1 MNQSYPFRTPIRTGR
16 TDLTRLGVVFVA
28 LGALVFAGIYLWR
41 LSALL
46 DVAESQTELRLE
58 AHAEALSTVLDK
70 HRALSVLIARRPD
83 IVEAATGGSTDWTT
97 LTQRLAAVSG
107 SLGMALVSADRGLL
121 ASDRVNE
128 EIFLAPDPRLRE
140 AITAALQ
147 GRLGRA
153 YGAYTEDRDA
163 VYAFLA
169 PIFGHGPILGF
180 VVSLVGLEDVENTW
194 GLASERIAAVTEDG
208 EVFLSNV
215 PSWKERR
222 GAELFP
228 PAVRETG
235 TFDSLGTDFSLT
247 AMLTL
252 PIVDWKIFVR
262 RGLAP
267 ERTEALIIAA
277 FATALTIILG
287 LTALIVLQR
296 RRRLMAQYQQRE
308 EYARNL
314 EEQVKLRTDNLERSN
329 RQLRKAQENL
339 VTAGKLALLGEMSAS
354 ISHELS
360 QPLGAIKTY
369 ARNTRRLL
377 ESEQP
382 DAAGENLTAIE
393 RVVDRVTR
401 IIRNLRV
408 IAVED
413 QVDVRALDVTR
424 FTDEAIA
431 EFLERTPEARRWV
444 KLRHGETGL
453 VALAGEVRL
462 LQVLQNL
469 MGNAWSAC
477 KETETPDVLITTG
490 QHNGAVRIG
499 VADNGPGIPPELQED
514 VFEAFVSTRAH
525 GGGMGLGLT
534 ISRSFVQS
542 MGGKI
547 ELTRADAGGAEFVI
561 TLKGAEG

>member
-1 MNQSYPFRTPIRTGR
+1 MNQSYHFRTPVRTGR
-16 TDLTRLGVVFVA
+16 RDLTRLGAVFVV
-28 LGALVFAGIYLWR
+28 LGALVFAGIYVWR
-41 LSALL
+41 LSVLL
-46 DVAESQTELRLE
+46 EAAESQTELRLE
-58 AHAEALSTVLDK
+58 AHAETLSTVLDK

-83 IVEAATGGSTDWTT
+83 IVVAVAGGGIDRAT

-121 ASDRVNE
+121 AADRVNE
-128 EIFLAPDPRLRE
+128 EIFSAPDPRLSA

-169 PIFGHGPILGF
+169 PVFGDGPILGF

-194 GLASERIAAVTEDG
+194 ALASERVAAVTEDG

-215 PSWKERR
+215 SVWRQRR
-222 GAELFP
+222 EAELFP
-228 PAVRETG
+228 PAARKST
-235 TFDSLGTDFSLT
+235 TLDSLGSDFSLT
-247 AMLTL
+247 AVLTL
-252 PIVDWKIFVR
+252 PIVDWKIFVQR
-262 RGLAP
+262 SLAP

-277 FATALTIILG
+277 FATALMIILG
-287 LTALIVLQR
+287 LTATIILQR
-296 RRRLMAQYQQRE
+296 RRQLMEQYQQRD

-314 EEQVKLRTDNLERSN
+314 EEQVKLRTYNLERSN
-329 RQLRKAQENL
+329 RQLQEAQENL
-339 VTAGKLALLGEMSAS
+339 VTAGKLALLGQMSAS

-360 QPLGAIKTY
+360 QPLGAIKIY
-369 ARNTRRLL
+369 ARNTRRML

-408 IAVED
+408 FAVED
-413 QVDVRALDVTR
+413 QVDARTIDVTR
-424 FTDEAIA
+424 VTDEAMA

-444 KLRHGETGL
+444 KLQHGEAGL
-453 VALAGEVRL
+453 EALAGEVRL

-469 MGNAWSAC
+469 MGNAWSSC
-477 KETETPDVLITTG
+477 KETDAPDILISTG
-490 QHNGAVRIG
+490 RRNGAVRIS
-499 VADNGPGIPPELQED
+499 VADNGPGIPPELQD
-514 VFEAFVSTRAH
+514 DIFGAFVSTRAH

-534 ISRSFVQS
+534 ISRSFIQS
-542 MGGKI
+542 MGGEI
-547 ELTRADAGGAEFVI
+547 ELTKADAGGAEFVI
-561 TLKGAEG
+561 TLKVAEG